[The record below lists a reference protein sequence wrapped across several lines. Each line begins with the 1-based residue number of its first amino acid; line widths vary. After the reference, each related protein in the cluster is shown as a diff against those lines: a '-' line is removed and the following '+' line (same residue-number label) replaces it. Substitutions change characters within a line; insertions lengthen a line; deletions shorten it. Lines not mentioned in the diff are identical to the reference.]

1 MEVIK
6 SQKSNK
12 EINEYK
18 RMLLAY
24 NSLCTLYDSLIE
36 DEFLDQY
43 MKKK

>member
-18 RMLLAY
+18 RMLLAD
-24 NSLCTLYDSLIE
+24 NSLCTLYGRLME
-36 DEFLDQY
+36 DEFFRSIY
-43 MKKK
+43 